1 MAILPGFGS
10 NKLPEYGQG
19 LPTNPGLI
27 PLNQQPLVGLR
38 RTQVFDNGARIS
50 AQMEHDLGEYM
61 RGPVPPVEYAESN
74 IKKSTEF
81 TGVAGYNQRNIPLKD
96 SPDDMSQL
104 EYLVANDK
112 SGPDHR
118 MNLRNVLSGT
128 NQNFLNKPSFSSEY
142 PLNMHNM
149 VNNLMYIAKA
159 KLDKK
164 AK

>member
-10 NKLPEYGQG
+10 NNLPEYTQRVPVNAGG
-19 LPTNPGLI
+19 I
-27 PLNQQPLVGLR
+27 PLNQPPYVDLR
-38 RTQVFDNGARIS
+38 RIQNLDSGSRVA
-50 AQMEHDLGEYM
+50 AQAEKDLGVYM
-61 RGPVPPVEYAESN
+61 RPPVPPVEYAESN

-96 SPDDMSQL
+96 SPDDMSQI

-112 SGPDHR
+112 NNPKYR
-118 MNLRNVLSGT
+118 MGLRDSLSGT
-128 NQNFLNKPSFSSEY
+128 KQNFLNNPSVSPEY
-142 PLNMHNM
+142 PSNMHNM

-159 KLDKK
+159 KLAKK